1 MSLVLHCPVGWLTTQ
16 QQLSNTHTTQCM
28 QQEWYRNFVGDMD
41 RDMIFEI
48 LGAAN
53 YMNIKPLLDL
63 ACLRVTFELTGK
75 TAEEVSALK
84 MIIATSK
91 TTKNGL

>member
-1 MSLVLHCPVGWLTTQ
+1 MS
-16 QQLSNTHTTQCM
+16 
-28 QQEWYRNFVGDMD
+28 QEWYRNFVSNMD

-75 TAEEVSALK
+75 TAEEIRLYLNLPELSPEEEAK
-84 MIIATSK
+84 AREEHAWIFEE
-91 TTKNGL
+91 NNN

>member
-1 MSLVLHCPVGWLTTQ
+1 MT
-16 QQLSNTHTTQCM
+16 
-28 QQEWYRNFVGDMD
+28 QEWYRKFVNDMD

-75 TAEEVSALK
+75 SAEEVCVV
-84 MIIATSK
+84 
-91 TTKNGL
+91 KNKKKHSRNGTFGGCFRKSSEQKNNAMKNV